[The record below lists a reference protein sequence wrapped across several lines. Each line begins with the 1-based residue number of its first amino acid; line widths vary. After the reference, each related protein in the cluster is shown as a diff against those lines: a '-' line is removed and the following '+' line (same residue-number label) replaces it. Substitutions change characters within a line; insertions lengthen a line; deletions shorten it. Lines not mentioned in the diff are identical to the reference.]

1 MTDIAANASLSALH
15 GSTTAATYDRILAVA
30 MDLFIAR
37 GHDGT
42 TMSQVASGAGITTP
56 ALYWHF
62 KSKKDLYFTVVRE
75 GHVLFVDVLQARSIG
90 ATVEDRF
97 RRCIRA
103 FVKMQLRDPT
113 VTYGYDQLFS
123 ALPGSKRAEIEAIQ
137 ETTQRLLTEILAQGR
152 EEGVFHFGDLDVTL
166 GALMTM
172 CEYVFTWYRPDG
184 RLTVAEVAEL
194 YVRLARRLVGAD

>member
-1 MTDIAANASLSALH
+1 MTNTAASASRQALH
-15 GSTTAATYDRILAVA
+15 GSDPTATYDRILAVA

-37 GHDGT
+37 GYEGT

-56 ALYWHF
+56 ALYWYF
-62 KSKKDLYFTVVRE
+62 KSKRDLYFTVVKE

-90 ATVEDRF
+90 GAVEDRF

-103 FVKMQLRDPT
+103 FVKMQLRDPK

-123 ALPGSKRAEIEAIQ
+123 ALPGSKRAEIEEIQ
-137 ETTQRLLTEILAQGR
+137 ETTQRLLTEILVQGR
-152 EEGVFHFGDLDVTL
+152 EQGAFQFSDLDVTVM
-166 GALMTM
+166 ALMTM

-194 YVRLARRLVGAD
+194 YVGLARRLVGAD

>member
-1 MTDIAANASLSALH
+1 MTDMTASASRPALH
-15 GSTTAATYDRILAVA
+15 GSDPTATYDRILAVA

-37 GHDGT
+37 GYEGT

-62 KSKKDLYFTVVRE
+62 KSKKDLYFTVVRQ

-103 FVKMQLRDPT
+103 FVKMQLRDPR
-113 VTYGYDQLFS
+113 VTYGYDQLLA
-123 ALPGSKRAEIEAIQ
+123 ALPGSRRTEIEAIQ
-137 ETTQRLLTEILAQGR
+137 ETTQRLLTEILVQGR
-152 EEGVFHFGDLDVTL
+152 DQGVFHFGDLDTTL
-166 GALMTM
+166 MALMTM
-172 CEYVFTWYRPDG
+172 CEYVFTWYRPGG
-184 RLTVAEVAEL
+184 RLSIAEVADL
-194 YVRLARRLVGAD
+194 YVKLARRLVGAD